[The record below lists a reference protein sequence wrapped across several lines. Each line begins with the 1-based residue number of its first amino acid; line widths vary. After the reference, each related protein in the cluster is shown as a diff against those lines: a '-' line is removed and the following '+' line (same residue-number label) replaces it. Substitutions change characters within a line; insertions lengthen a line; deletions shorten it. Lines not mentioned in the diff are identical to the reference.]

1 MLEEGRIEIGVCGW
15 GSIIPLLNTRFYK
28 GDSDYDIKMLVLVS
42 NCCNF
47 PLKSHQ
53 KVEITATNK
62 SLHLPYN

>member
-1 MLEEGRIEIGVCGW
+1 MLEEGGIEIGVG
-15 GSIIPLLNTRFYK
+15 GVPNPPLKYPCFYK
-28 GDSDYDIKMLVLVS
+28 GDSDCDIKMLVLVS

-53 KVEITATNK
+53 KVEITSINK